1 VVHGNVVD
9 EFHNNDGFTDTGSAK
24 ETNLSSLGVRRQ
36 KINDLDSSD
45 ENILGSSLFRESR
58 GGAMEGG
65 VLFGL
70 LAEEDGSLL
79 VDGFSNHIDDASQG
93 IRTDR
98 DLDRSASVDALLST
112 DETIGTFHSNR
123 TDSVLSQM
131 LGNLQDEALSA
142 RYDFHF
148 QSVENLGEFLIELN
162 IHNGSNDLGYLSST
176 PESSGAAIGTS
187 ASYKASKSIVKV
199 SRSLTRIKGNKAIFF
214 RIGY

>member
-1 VVHGNVVD
+1 
-9 EFHNNDGFTDTGSAK
+9 
-24 ETNLSSLGVRRQ
+24 
-36 KINDLDSSD
+36 
-45 ENILGSSLFRESR
+45 
-58 GGAMEGG
+58 
-65 VLFGL
+65 
-70 LAEEDGSLL
+70 
-79 VDGFSNHIDDASQG
+79 
-93 IRTDR
+93 
-98 DLDRSASVDALLST
+98 
-112 DETIGTFHSNR
+112 
-123 TDSVLSQM
+123 M